1 MNFIYIDLETGGF
14 DHKLHSLLSIG
25 AVYGEITGEGLTILS
40 EFHSLIL
47 PAPGTSVCV
56 DALRVQGL
64 TWGDLDDSQYEER
77 VYEYEGLA
85 RLSEWLHQHDAA
97 RLPIFAHNAP
107 FDRDF
112 LSTAIRRSA
121 YKNTVLAPLVGRDAR
136 WSCTRF
142 LAESLVAFKCMELP
156 LGGTLPD
163 GKEVK
168 PGVSLDA
175 LCLHFGLELREGGH
189 DALGDARLGAQ
200 VLGKLA
206 RIAGWA

>member
-1 MNFIYIDLETGGF
+1 MNFIYLDTETGGL
-14 DHKLHSLLSIG
+14 DPKLHSLLSIG
-25 AVYGEITGEGLTILS
+25 AVYGEITGAGLTILS
-40 EFHSLIL
+40 EFHVQVL
-47 PAPGTSVCV
+47 PEPGTAV
-56 DALRVQGL
+56 DPYAILGVQNL
-64 TWGDLDDSQYEER
+64 LWADLDEDLVETR
-77 VYEYEGLA
+77 VSEKEALL
-85 RLSEWLHQHDAA
+85 RLSRWLIDVPKG
-97 RLPIFAHNAP
+97 LPLFAHDAP

-112 LSTAIRRSA
+112 LTQAIRRAGSVPA
-121 YKNTVLAPLVGRDAR
+121 NLWSISGRDAR

-142 LAESLVAFKCMELP
+142 LAESLVAFGCMDLP

-206 RIAGWA
+206 RIAGWV